1 MIHGHAHPAI
11 MEAVTAQLQR
21 GTAFGSPLELQTTL
35 ARLLCARV
43 PSVDLVRFCNSGT
56 EATLNAIR
64 AAKAYTGRAK
74 VLKMEGGY
82 HGSHDAVEVS
92 VSPPAHDLGP
102 AHAPH
107 SVPDCPGLFTAI
119 TQDVLVA
126 PFNDI
131 AATES
136 IIAAHAGDLAAVIV
150 EPVLGSAGV
159 IPATREYL
167 QALKVACE
175 SSGALL
181 IFDEVV
187 TLRLAVG
194 GAQSLYGVTP
204 DLTAMGKIIGGG
216 FPIGAFGGRAEVM
229 AQYDPTQHRLHQGG
243 TYNGNAVSM
252 VAGKVAL
259 ELLDAAEIDRLNRLG
274 DGLRSQLN
282 AVLASSGLQG
292 HVAGI
297 GSLLQ
302 LHLGAQAPVRHY
314 RDTLADEKRAH
325 EAMHLAL
332 LNHGFFGAK
341 RGEYALSTPMTE
353 ADTALAVQRFR
364 AALGDLDRRGRAG
377 EAS

>member
-1 MIHGHAHPAI
+1 
-11 MEAVTAQLQR
+11 
-21 GTAFGSPLELQTTL
+21 
-35 ARLLCARV
+35 
-43 PSVDLVRFCNSGT
+43 
-56 EATLNAIR
+56 
-64 AAKAYTGRAK
+64 
-74 VLKMEGGY
+74 
-82 HGSHDAVEVS
+82 
-92 VSPPAHDLGP
+92 
-102 AHAPH
+102 
-107 SVPDCPGLFTAI
+107 VPDCPGLFTAI

-274 DGLRSQLN
+274 DSLRSQLN